1 MPSISDRAAAL
12 KKRISAGEIIVGV
25 SASPDS
31 DGDTLRS
38 IVEADSYDFLWVDSQ
53 HDAFNESN
61 LVRFCK
67 VAAELDMPVQFR
79 IKHTRHTYLI
89 GNILDLGPAGIEVPQ
104 VETVETAREAVDN
117 FYYAPEGVRSWG
129 GFHRLNFHP
138 EDDHREYRRWW
149 GETGVLW
156 MQIESVAAVTAAR
169 QLAQPGVDCLS
180 FGPMDL
186 TFSLESHPHHPFKS
200 VDDCVRHICEQ
211 LRETETQVCFRN
223 YTPDTRQK
231 YLDMGVTVLLER
243 PQA

>member
-1 MPSISDRAAAL
+1 MPSISDRATAL
-12 KKRISAGEIIVGV
+12 KKRISDGETIIGV

-38 IVEADSYDFLWVDSQ
+38 IVESDSFDFLWVDSQ

-61 LVRFCK
+61 LVRLCK

-104 VETVETAREAVDN
+104 VESVETAREAVDN

-129 GFHRLNFHP
+129 GFNRLNFHP
-138 EDDHREYRRWW
+138 DDDHREYRRWW

-211 LRETETQVCFRN
+211 LRGSGTKVCFRN

>member
-1 MPSISDRAAAL
+1 MTSISARAAAL
-12 KKRISAGEIIVGV
+12 KKRIHAGEIIIG
-25 SASPDS
+25 AYAPPTA
-31 DGDTLRS
+31 GDEMLRP
-38 IVEADSYDFLWVDSQ
+38 IAETGSYDFLWVDSQ
-53 HDAFNESN
+53 HDAYNESN
-61 LVRFCK
+61 LIRVCA

-89 GNILDLGPAGIEVPQ
+89 GNVLDLGPAGIEVPQ
-104 VETVETAREAVDN
+104 VETVETVREAVDN
-117 FYYAPEGVRSWG
+117 FYYAPDGVRSWG
-129 GFHRLNFHP
+129 GVHRLNFNP

-156 MQIESVAAVTAAR
+156 MQLESVAAVTASR

-200 VDDCVRHICEQ
+200 VDDCVRHTCEQ
-211 LRETETQVCFRN
+211 LRGTDTKVLFRN
-223 YTPDTRQK
+223 YTPETRQK

-243 PQA
+243 AQI

>member
-12 KKRISAGEIIVGV
+12 KKRINAGETIVGV

-38 IVEADSYDFLWVDSQ
+38 IFEADSYDFLWVDSQ
-53 HDAFNESN
+53 HDAFSESN
-61 LVRFCK
+61 LVRVCK
-67 VAAELDMPVQFR
+67 VAADLDMPVQFR

-89 GNILDLGPAGIEVPQ
+89 GNILDLGPGGIEVPQ

-117 FYYAPEGVRSWG
+117 FYYAPNGVRSWG

-138 EDDHREYRRWW
+138 DDDHREYRRWW

-169 QLAQPGVDCLS
+169 QLARPGVDCLS

-211 LRETETQVCFRN
+211 LQGSETKVCFRN
-223 YTPDTRQK
+223 YTPETRQK

-243 PQA
+243 PQV

>member
-1 MPSISDRAAAL
+1 MPSISDHAAAL
-12 KKRISAGEIIVGV
+12 KKRISAGETIVGV
-25 SASPDS
+25 SAAPDS

-61 LVRFCK
+61 LVRLCK
-67 VAAELDMPVQFR
+67 VAAELDMPVHFR

-104 VETVETAREAVDN
+104 VESVETAREAVDN

-129 GFHRLNFHP
+129 GFNRLNFHP

-211 LRETETQVCFRN
+211 LRGAETKVCFRN

-243 PQA
+243 PQD

>member
-1 MPSISDRAAAL
+1 MPSISDHAAAL
-12 KKRISAGEIIVGV
+12 KKRISAGETIVGV
-25 SASPDS
+25 SAAPDS

-61 LVRFCK
+61 LVRLCK
-67 VAAELDMPVQFR
+67 VAAELDMPVHFR

-117 FYYAPEGVRSWG
+117 FYYAPDGVRSWG
-129 GFHRLNFHP
+129 GFNRLNFDP

-211 LRETETQVCFRN
+211 LRGSETKVCFRN

-243 PQA
+243 PQE